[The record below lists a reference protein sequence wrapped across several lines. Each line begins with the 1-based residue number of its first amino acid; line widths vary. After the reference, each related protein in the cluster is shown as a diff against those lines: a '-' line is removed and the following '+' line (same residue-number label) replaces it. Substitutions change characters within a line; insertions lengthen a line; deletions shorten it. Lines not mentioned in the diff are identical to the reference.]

1 VGILS
6 NGLMKRQQLTE
17 QAVLAAMI
25 PRIRKDIY
33 F

>member
-1 VGILS
+1 
-6 NGLMKRQQLTE
+6 MKRQQLTE